1 MRTSKSQSAFML
13 AIILA
18 LIFVSVSLS
27 AADFQAKGYETPAFV
42 DVESTELRVNE
53 PAGTV
58 TINLFRS
65 GDFRQTSTV
74 DYQTS
79 EVEASEGQDYKG
91 SGGTIT
97 FQPGETFKSV
107 VLQITADTE
116 AESAESFRFELTAS
130 SANTVLGRAST
141 TIWIDDA
148 PAAISQPE
156 LEITA
161 AEQGKILLSWTGSTP
176 CALERSADPAS
187 GFWEPVA
194 CNPVIEDDRHKVSQ
208 PMGATFYFYRLRT
221 E

>member
-27 AADFQAKGYETPAFV
+27 AADFQARSYEMPAFV
-42 DVESTELRVNE
+42 DVEATELRVNE

-65 GDFRQTSTV
+65 GDYRQPSTI

-97 FQPGETFKSV
+97 FQSGESFKSV
-107 VLQITADTE
+107 VLQITADAE
-116 AESAESFRFELTAS
+116 SESAESFVFEITGS
-130 SANTVLGRAST
+130 SANTIVSRASA

-148 PAAISQPE
+148 PAAVSQPE
-156 LEITA
+156 LQIA
-161 AEQGKILLSWTGSTP
+161 AAGQGNILLSWTSGAS
-176 CALERSADPAS
+176 CALERSADPAT
-187 GFWEPVA
+187 GVWENVNCTPVSDGERHAVVQPVA
-194 CNPVIEDDRHKVSQ
+194 GIVYV
-208 PMGATFYFYRLRT
+208 YRLRS

>member
-27 AADFQAKGYETPAFV
+27 ASDFQAQGYEMPAFV

-65 GDFRQTSTV
+65 GDYRQPSTV

-79 EVEASEGQDYKG
+79 EVEASEGKDYKG

-97 FQPGETFKSV
+97 FQSGESFKSI
-107 VLQITADTE
+107 VLQITADV
-116 AESAESFRFELTAS
+116 ESESSESFVFQITGS
-130 SANTVLGRAST
+130 SANTVVGRSST
-141 TIWIDDA
+141 TVWIDDA
-148 PAAISQPE
+148 PAAITQPE
-156 LEITA
+156 LQIA
-161 AEQGKILLSWTGSTP
+161 SAGQGNILLSWSANGA

-187 GFWEPVA
+187 GVWENVNCTPVSEGERHEVVQPVA
-194 CNPVIEDDRHKVSQ
+194 GIVYV
-208 PMGATFYFYRLRT
+208 YRLRS